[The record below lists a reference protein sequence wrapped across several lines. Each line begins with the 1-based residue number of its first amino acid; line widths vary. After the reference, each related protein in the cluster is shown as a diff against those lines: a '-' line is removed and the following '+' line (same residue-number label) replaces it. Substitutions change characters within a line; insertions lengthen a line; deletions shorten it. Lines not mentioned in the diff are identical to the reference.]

1 MNEVD
6 FPNPYERSDDLI
18 IHLPPGYKVQALP
31 AAQKLTPGPVS
42 YEISATQRENTVEV
56 KRHLVINGI
65 RFPKESYFGLRSFFS
80 IVRTD
85 DNAQAMFQ
93 MAQQAKNN

>member
-1 MNEVD
+1 
-6 FPNPYERSDDLI
+6 
-18 IHLPPGYKVQALP
+18 LPP
-31 AAQKLTPGPVS
+31 AQKLAPGPVS
-42 YEISATQRENTVEV
+42 YEISSTQQENTVEV
-56 KRHLVINGI
+56 KRLLVISGI

-93 MAQQAKNN
+93 IAQSAKNN